1 MLDES
6 IGVSEYQARRAK
18 VLRAIKNSVALVMAG
33 DGSAHVA
40 DAWNPDWNFR
50 YLTGIKD
57 EQGAAV
63 FFDPNAED
71 PKKRCILFLR
81 PLNPELEQWDGV
93 RSRIGEDLKRKT
105 GFETIWRTNR
115 IPLVLT
121 TAARKRKSL
130 SCLHPFSIY
139 DAPLSPDLSLFRK
152 VSERVVGVAIRDETA
167 LLPSMRAVKSPAE
180 VKVLKSAIRAT
191 AAGFEAAARTLTPGV
206 SEATVQVAVE
216 EAFRTAGACGTG
228 YGTIAGSGFNGTVL
242 HYRANDSVCQAGD
255 LMVLDA
261 GARVGAYTADIT
273 RTFPVSGKFTREQ
286 RDLYEL
292 VERAMR
298 AAIAAVKPGA
308 RIIDVDGAARA
319 IIAKAGF
326 ADAFMHGIGH
336 QLGMEVHDSEP
347 DGPLAPGMVVT
358 IEPGVY
364 FPEKGMGIRI
374 EDDILVTRR
383 GSQNLSLAIPRSAKE
398 VESLMARR

>member
-33 DGSAHVA
+33 DGSTHVS
-40 DAWNPDWNFR
+40 DVWSPDWNFR

-63 FFDPNAED
+63 FFDPGAED

-81 PLNPELEQWDGV
+81 PLNPELEQWDGI
-93 RSRIGEDLKRKT
+93 RSRIGAELKRKT

-130 SCLHPFSIY
+130 CCLHPFSIY
-139 DAPLSPDLSLFRK
+139 DAPLSPDLALFRK

-180 VKVLKSAIRAT
+180 VRVLKSAVRAT

-286 RDLYEL
+286 RELYEL

-308 RIIDVDGAARA
+308 RMIDVDGAARA
-319 IIAKAGF
+319 IIDKAGF